1 MAFRFGPIDCL
12 NINRTVLFLLALHLF
27 CNLAGPWPVQAA
39 GSPIKIICLGDSLT
53 SGQGLPVS
61 QSFPAVLERELNRNP
76 DTPRVRVTNSG
87 VAGETSG
94 GLLDRLSWAL
104 AEPYQVAVLAT
115 GGNDILR
122 GLDPAGTA
130 RHLDA
135 ILERLKSKGLVVVLA
150 GMRAPRNL
158 GEDFRR
164 DFDAIFPRLAQKHD
178 VYFLPFFLA
187 PVAGRSELLQNDG
200 LHPNPAGVQAMVAAI
215 LPLVNQAVA
224 RAVAQAAKA
233 AP

>member
-1 MAFRFGPIDCL
+1 MMCRFLTIASL
-12 NINRTVLFLLALHLF
+12 YINRTVLTLLALHLF
-27 CNLAGPWPVQAA
+27 CNLAGPERALAAAPV
-39 GSPIKIICLGDSLT
+39 KLICLGDSLT

-61 QSFPAVLERELNRNP
+61 QSFPAVLERELNRDP
-76 DTPRVRVTNSG
+76 ASPRVQVTNSG

-94 GLLDRLSWAL
+94 GLLERLNWAL
-104 AEPYQVAVLAT
+104 AEPYQVAVVAT

-135 ILERLKSKGLVVVLA
+135 ILAKLKSRGLVVVLA

-158 GEDFRR
+158 GEKYQR
-164 DFDAIFPRLAQKHD
+164 DFDSLFPRLAKKHG
-178 VYFLPFFLA
+178 VYFAPFFLA
-187 PVAGRSELLQNDG
+187 PVAGRGELLQSDG
-200 LHPNPAGVQAMVAAI
+200 LHPNPQGVRAMVAAM
-215 LPLVNQAVA
+215 LPRVS